1 MPAGLPHHR
10 TRHVLVSAALLMATW
25 CAHAGKPH
33 EHGVVRLDVSV
44 DGSTLNID
52 MVAALDN
59 WLGFERAPRTDAER
73 KAAAE
78 VMARL
83 RNPQQGT
90 PLFTTDA
97 GAQCQLTLAEVAAP
111 VLEPGA
117 KPAAKTDAAPV
128 APVTPTAAPTPS
140 TTPSPQGGE
149 HADLEARYTFQCAQ
163 PTQLR
168 TLELGL
174 FDAYKRIQRIHVQ
187 VAGPKGQSKVTLRR
201 PARSVTLTR

>member
-1 MPAGLPHHR
+1 MAR
-10 TRHVLVSAALLMATW
+10 TSLSFLVACMALAASA
-25 CAHAGKPH
+25 AHAGKAH

-44 DGSTLNID
+44 EGSRLTID

-78 VMARL
+78 VLARL

-90 PLFTTDA
+90 PLFVPDA
-97 GAQCQLTLAEVAAP
+97 AAQCQLVKAEVSAP
-111 VLEPGA
+111 VLEPGT
-117 KPAAKTDAAPV
+117 KPAAKSATAPASPAA
-128 APVTPTAAPTPS
+128 AHKS
-140 TTPSPQGGE
+140 GGE
-149 HADLEARYTFQCAQ
+149 HADLEASYTFQCAQ
-163 PTQLR
+163 PTPLR

-187 VAGPKGQSKVTLRR
+187 VAGPKGQSKATLKR
-201 PARSVTLTR
+201 PARSITLVR

>member
-1 MPAGLPHHR
+1 MAR
-10 TRHVLVSAALLMATW
+10 TSLSFLVACMALAAAT
-25 CAHAGKPH
+25 AHAGKAH

-44 DGSTLNID
+44 EGSRLTID

-78 VMARL
+78 VLTRL
-83 RNPQQGT
+83 RSPQQGT
-90 PLFTTDA
+90 PLFTADA
-97 GAQCQLTLAEVAAP
+97 AAQCKFARAEVSAP

-117 KPAAKTDAAPV
+117 QPATQPAAKPSAKAGAAD
-128 APVTPTAAPTPS
+128 
-140 TTPSPQGGE
+140 
-149 HADLEARYTFQCAQ
+149 HADLEATFEFQCAQ
-163 PTQLR
+163 PAQLR

-187 VAGPKGQSKVTLRR
+187 VAGPKGQSKVTLKR
-201 PARSVTLTR
+201 PARSITLVR

>member
-1 MPAGLPHHR
+1 MAR
-10 TRHVLVSAALLMATW
+10 TSLSFLVACMALAASA
-25 CAHAGKPH
+25 AHAGKAH

-44 DGSTLNID
+44 EGSRLTID

-78 VMARL
+78 VLARL

-90 PLFTTDA
+90 PLFVPDA
-97 GAQCQLTLAEVAAP
+97 AAQCQLVKAEVSAP
-111 VLEPGA
+111 VLEPGT
-117 KPAAKTDAAPV
+117 KPAAKSATAPASPAA
-128 APVTPTAAPTPS
+128 AHKS
-140 TTPSPQGGE
+140 GGE
-149 HADLEARYTFQCAQ
+149 HADLEASYTFQCAQ
-163 PTQLR
+163 PTPLR

-187 VAGPKGQSKVTLRR
+187 VAGPKGQSKVTLKR
-201 PARSVTLTR
+201 PARSITLVR

>member
-1 MPAGLPHHR
+1 MAR
-10 TRHVLVSAALLMATW
+10 TSLSFLVACMALAASA
-25 CAHAGKPH
+25 AHAGKAH

-44 DGSTLNID
+44 EGSRLTID

-78 VMARL
+78 VLARL

-90 PLFTTDA
+90 PLFVPDA
-97 GAQCQLTLAEVAAP
+97 AAQCQLVKAEVSAP

-117 KPAAKTDAAPV
+117 QPAAKSATAPASPPAAHK
-128 APVTPTAAPTPS
+128 S
-140 TTPSPQGGE
+140 GGE
-149 HADLEARYTFQCAQ
+149 HADLEASYTFQCAQ
-163 PTQLR
+163 PTPLR

-187 VAGPKGQSKVTLRR
+187 VAGPKGQSKVTLKR
-201 PARSVTLTR
+201 PARSITLVR

>member
-1 MPAGLPHHR
+1 MSRNSLSF
-10 TRHVLVSAALLMATW
+10 LVACMALAASA
-25 CAHAGKPH
+25 AHAGKAH

-44 DGSTLNID
+44 EGSRLTID

-78 VMARL
+78 VLARL

-90 PLFTTDA
+90 PLFVPDA
-97 GAQCQLTLAEVAAP
+97 AAQCQLVKAEVSAP
-111 VLEPGA
+111 VLEPGT
-117 KPAAKTDAAPV
+117 KPAAKSATAPASPAA
-128 APVTPTAAPTPS
+128 AHKS
-140 TTPSPQGGE
+140 GGE
-149 HADLEARYTFQCAQ
+149 HADLEASYTFQCAQ
-163 PTQLR
+163 PTPLR

-187 VAGPKGQSKVTLRR
+187 VAGPKGQSKVTLKR
-201 PARSVTLTR
+201 PARSITLVR

>member
-1 MPAGLPHHR
+1 MARNSLSF
-10 TRHVLVSAALLMATW
+10 LVACMALAASA
-25 CAHAGKPH
+25 AHAGKAH

-44 DGSTLNID
+44 EGSRLTID

-78 VMARL
+78 VLARL

-90 PLFTTDA
+90 PLFVPDA
-97 GAQCQLTLAEVAAP
+97 AAQCQLVKAEVLAP

-117 KPAAKTDAAPV
+117 KPAAKSATAPASPPAAHK
-128 APVTPTAAPTPS
+128 S
-140 TTPSPQGGE
+140 GGE
-149 HADLEARYTFQCAQ
+149 HADLEASYTFQCAQ

-168 TLELGL
+168 NLELGL

-187 VAGPKGQSKVTLRR
+187 VAGPKGQSKVTLKR
-201 PARSVTLTR
+201 PARSITLVR

>member
-1 MPAGLPHHR
+1 MAR
-10 TRHVLVSAALLMATW
+10 TSPSLLVACMALALSTS
-25 CAHAGKPH
+25 HAGKPH

-44 DGSTLNID
+44 EGSKLTID

-73 KAAAE
+73 KAASE
-78 VMARL
+78 VLARL

-90 PLFTTDA
+90 PLFATDA
-97 GAQCQLTLAEVAAP
+97 GAQCQLTQAEVSAP

-117 KPAAKTDAAPV
+117 KPAAKAGTAPV
-128 APVTPTAAPTPS
+128 AAAATAKPAPA
-140 TTPSPQGGE
+140 PSPKDGE

-163 PTQLR
+163 PGQLR
-168 TLELGL
+168 TLDLGL

-201 PARSVTLTR
+201 PARSVALTR

>member
-1 MPAGLPHHR
+1 MAR
-10 TRHVLVSAALLMATW
+10 TFLKFLVACMAVTASA
-25 CAHAGKPH
+25 AHAGKAH

-44 DGSTLNID
+44 EGSTLNVE
-52 MVAALDN
+52 MLAALDN

-78 VMARL
+78 VLARL

-90 PLFTTDA
+90 PLFATDA
-97 GAQCQLTLAEVAAP
+97 GAQCQLTLAEVSAP

-117 KPAAKTDAAPV
+117 KPVSKPATALNS
-128 APVTPTAAPTPS
+128 TPK
-140 TTPSPQGGE
+140 GGE

-168 TLELGL
+168 TLDLGL

-187 VAGPKGQSKVTLRR
+187 VAGPNGQSKVTLRK
-201 PARSVTLTR
+201 PARSVPLTR

>member
-1 MPAGLPHHR
+1 MRHR
-10 TRHVLVSAALLMATW
+10 PMRAIASLLTLFACTTWAT
-25 CAHAGKPH
+25 GKPH
-33 EHGVVRLDVSV
+33 EHGVVRLDVSIEGPALTV
-44 DGSTLNID
+44 AMT
-52 MVAALDN
+52 AALDN

-78 VMARL
+78 VLARL

-90 PLFTTDA
+90 PLFVPDA
-97 GAQCQLTLAEVAAP
+97 AAQCQLVKAEVSAP

-117 KPAAKTDAAPV
+117 KPAAKSATAPASPPAAHK
-128 APVTPTAAPTPS
+128 S
-140 TTPSPQGGE
+140 GGE
-149 HADLEARYTFQCAQ
+149 HADLEASYTFQCAQ

-187 VAGPKGQSKVTLRR
+187 VAGPKGQSKVTLKR
-201 PARSVTLTR
+201 PARSITLVR

>member
-1 MPAGLPHHR
+1 MAR
-10 TRHVLVSAALLMATW
+10 TSLSFLVACMALAAAT
-25 CAHAGKPH
+25 AHAGKAH

-44 DGSTLNID
+44 EGSRLTID

-78 VMARL
+78 VLARL
-83 RNPQQGT
+83 RSPQQGT
-90 PLFTTDA
+90 PLFVPDA
-97 GAQCQLTLAEVAAP
+97 AAQCQLVKAEVSAP

-117 KPAAKTDAAPV
+117 KPAVKSATAQASPPAAHK
-128 APVTPTAAPTPS
+128 S
-140 TTPSPQGGE
+140 GGE
-149 HADLEARYTFQCAQ
+149 HADLEASYTFQCAQ
-163 PTQLR
+163 PTPLR

-187 VAGPKGQSKVTLRR
+187 VAGPKGQSKVTLKR
-201 PARSVTLTR
+201 PARSVTLVR

>member
-1 MPAGLPHHR
+1 MKDRPMRAVASLL
-10 TRHVLVSAALLMATW
+10 TLVACTTWAT
-25 CAHAGKPH
+25 GKPH
-33 EHGVVRLDVSV
+33 EHGVVRLDVSIEGPALTV
-44 DGSTLNID
+44 AMT
-52 MVAALDN
+52 AALDN

-78 VMARL
+78 VLARL

-90 PLFTTDA
+90 PLFAPDA
-97 GAQCQLTLAEVAAP
+97 AAQCQLVKAEVSAP

-117 KPAAKTDAAPV
+117 KPAAKSGAAP
-128 APVTPTAAPTPS
+128 ASPPAAHK
-140 TTPSPQGGE
+140 GGAE
-149 HADLEARYTFQCAQ
+149 HADLETSYTFQCAQ

-201 PARSVTLTR
+201 PARSITLVR

>member
-1 MPAGLPHHR
+1 MAR
-10 TRHVLVSAALLMATW
+10 TSLSFLVACMALAASA
-25 CAHAGKPH
+25 AHAGKAH

-44 DGSTLNID
+44 EGSRLTID

-78 VMARL
+78 VLARL

-90 PLFTTDA
+90 PLFVPDA
-97 GAQCQLTLAEVAAP
+97 AAQCQLVKAEVSAP

-117 KPAAKTDAAPV
+117 KPAAKSATAPASPAA
-128 APVTPTAAPTPS
+128 AHKS
-140 TTPSPQGGE
+140 GGE
-149 HADLEARYTFQCAQ
+149 HADLEASYTFQCAQ
-163 PTQLR
+163 PTPLR

-187 VAGPKGQSKVTLRR
+187 VAGPKGQSKVTLKR
-201 PARSVTLTR
+201 PARSITLVR

>member
-1 MPAGLPHHR
+1 MSRNPLSF
-10 TRHVLVSAALLMATW
+10 LVACMALAASA
-25 CAHAGKPH
+25 AHAGKAH

-44 DGSTLNID
+44 EGSRLTID

-78 VMARL
+78 VLARL

-90 PLFTTDA
+90 PLFVPDA
-97 GAQCQLTLAEVAAP
+97 AAQCQLVKAEVLAP

-117 KPAAKTDAAPV
+117 QPAAKSATAPASPPAAHK
-128 APVTPTAAPTPS
+128 S
-140 TTPSPQGGE
+140 GGE
-149 HADLEARYTFQCAQ
+149 HADLEASYTFQCAQ
-163 PTQLR
+163 PTPLR

-187 VAGPKGQSKVTLRR
+187 VAGPKGQSKVTLKR
-201 PARSVTLTR
+201 PARSVTLVR

>member
-1 MPAGLPHHR
+1 MSRNSLSF
-10 TRHVLVSAALLMATW
+10 LVACMALAASA
-25 CAHAGKPH
+25 AHAGKAH

-44 DGSTLNID
+44 EGSRLTID

-78 VMARL
+78 VLARL

-90 PLFTTDA
+90 PLFVPDA
-97 GAQCQLTLAEVAAP
+97 AAQCQLVKAEVSAP

-117 KPAAKTDAAPV
+117 QPAAKSATAPASPPAAHK
-128 APVTPTAAPTPS
+128 S
-140 TTPSPQGGE
+140 GGE
-149 HADLEARYTFQCAQ
+149 HADLEASYTFQCAQ
-163 PTQLR
+163 PTPLR

-187 VAGPKGQSKVTLRR
+187 VAGPKGQSKVTLKR
-201 PARSVTLTR
+201 PARSITLVR

>member
-1 MPAGLPHHR
+1 MAR
-10 TRHVLVSAALLMATW
+10 TSLSFLVACMALAASA
-25 CAHAGKPH
+25 AHAGKAH

-44 DGSTLNID
+44 EGSRLTID

-78 VMARL
+78 VLARL

-90 PLFTTDA
+90 PLFVPDA
-97 GAQCQLTLAEVAAP
+97 AAQCQLVKAEVSAP

-117 KPAAKTDAAPV
+117 KPAAKSATAPASPPAAHK
-128 APVTPTAAPTPS
+128 S
-140 TTPSPQGGE
+140 GGE
-149 HADLEARYTFQCAQ
+149 HADLEASYTFQCAQ
-163 PTQLR
+163 STPLR

-187 VAGPKGQSKVTLRR
+187 VAGPNGQSKVTLRK
-201 PARSVTLTR
+201 PARSVPLTR